1 MTVTIVKKEHFMKK
15 KVLSVLLVLVM
26 ATCLFAGG
34 ATEMAADSTTPI
46 TIWAWD
52 PNFNISIMQEAINRY
67 QVNHPEAQFQIVE
80 IAKADLEQKL
90 HTTLAA
96 KTKTGLPDIV
106 LIEDY
111 NAQKYLTSYPGQ
123 FADLTGSLDYTK
135 FIKSKTDIGIVAGKN
150 YSIPFDSG
158 VTGFFYRTDLLA
170 NAGYTAADLTNI
182 TWDRF
187 CEIAADY
194 HKKTGK
200 YLLAN
205 GKNDGGLMRVMLQ
218 SAGQWY
224 FDDKG
229 NPNLVNNAAIREA
242 VQIYKRFIDEDLAY
256 PTNGWNDWVGALYTS
271 DAASISTGVWIV
283 GSIKAGQDQS
293 GKWAVA
299 PIPRLSG
306 ASSVNAS
313 NLGGSSWYILQNG
326 PKRAAAI
333 AFMNEIYGADKDFY
347 QTILLNNGAIG
358 SYTPAFE
365 GDAFS
370 KKDAFFGNYPIYAD
384 LSKWA
389 EKIPMV
395 NIGQYTYEADA
406 AIMANMEAYYSGK
419 ATLDQTLMAAEAQLK
434 NSIQ

>member
-1 MTVTIVKKEHFMKK
+1 MKK
-15 KVLSVLLVLVM
+15 KALSLLLVLVM

-34 ATEMAADSTTPI
+34 ATETATSDETPI

-52 PNFNISIMQEAINRY
+52 PNFNISIMQEAISRY
-67 QVNHPEAQFQIVE
+67 QATHPDAKFQIVE

-123 FADLTGSLDYTK
+123 FADLTKSFDYSK
-135 FIKSKTDIGIVAGKN
+135 FIKSKTDIGVVGGKN
-150 YSIPFDSG
+150 YSVPFDSG
-158 VTGFFYRTDLLA
+158 VTGFFYRTDLLSK
-170 NAGYTAADLTNI
+170 AGYSAADLTNI
-182 TWDRF
+182 TWSRF

-194 HKKTGK
+194 HKKTGR
-200 YLLAN
+200 YLFAN
-205 GKNDGGLMRVMLQ
+205 GKSDGGLMRVMLQ

-224 FDDKG
+224 FDKDGK
-229 NPNLVNNAAIREA
+229 PNLVNNAAIREA
-242 VQIYKRFIDEDLAY
+242 VQLYKRFIDEDLAY

-271 DAASISTGVWIV
+271 DAASISSGVWIV
-283 GSIKAGQDQS
+283 GSIKAGKDQS
-293 GKWAVA
+293 GLWAVA

-306 ASSVNAS
+306 TSSVNAS

-333 AFMNEIYGADKDFY
+333 AFMNEIYGADKEFY

-365 GDAFS
+365 GDAFA

-389 EKIPMV
+389 EMIPMV

-406 AIMANMEAYYSGK
+406 AIMANMEAYYAGK
-419 ATLDQTLMAAEAQLK
+419 ATLDQTLQAAEAQLK